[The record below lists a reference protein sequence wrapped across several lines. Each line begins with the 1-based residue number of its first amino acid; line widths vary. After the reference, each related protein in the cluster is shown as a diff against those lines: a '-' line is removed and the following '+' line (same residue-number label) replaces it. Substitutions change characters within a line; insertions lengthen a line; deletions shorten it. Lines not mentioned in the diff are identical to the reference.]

1 MGLSKFHTLLYHFC
15 LSLLEKFEGK
25 RFRKESGWEKKK
37 KRRSRC
43 EGESKVH
50 SCLVLSTLVV
60 LCCPLFFLQIHEIHD
75 YEMSLSHLYGNLK
88 VQVIY
93 DGEGFYLINYQPA
106 KALPSG
112 CIGSCSLGVSS
123 QRHPYLLHFCPD
135 SSDFFYNLL
144 SDKLFCN
151 KHSFLFSGYESP
163 FIPV

>member
-1 MGLSKFHTLLYHFC
+1 MGLRKCLIYHFC

-50 SCLVLSTLVV
+50 SCLLLSTLFFVV
-60 LCCPLFFLQIHEIHD
+60 LSFSFTFLKFMI
-75 YEMSLSHLYGNLK
+75 MSLSHLYSNLK

-93 DGEGFYLINYQPA
+93 DGDRSYLINYQPA
-106 KALPSG
+106 KPLPSR
-112 CIGSCSLGVSS
+112 CIGKHSLRVSS
-123 QRHPYLLHFCPD
+123 HRHPYLHHLCPD
-135 SSDFFYNLL
+135 SSDFFCNLL
-144 SDKLFCN
+144 SDKLCCN

-163 FIPV
+163 FVLV